1 MDGRQRA
8 RVFDK
13 LPLRSAN
20 QDFRRKRPNGGKA
33 TRCRRPSGKRWMT
46 AQADYV
52 DASIML
58 RFWQHGAEKLVPLG
72 LAGG

>member
-1 MDGRQRA
+1 MEAAVQVVCSSNDSNLHDNGHSVEPA
-8 RVFDK
+8 
-13 LPLRSAN
+13 PL
-20 QDFRRKRPNGGKA
+20 
-33 TRCRRPSGKRWMT
+33 T
-46 AQADYV
+46 ALADYV